1 MEKAEEDRGERWGR
15 NGICKFVLFT
25 TNTHIALVGFL
36 SFLFPTHPLVK
47 EQLDVVKEAADS
59 FLLTLSKKSEGR
71 RGSAAATFL
80 LSFLPLSPRREEGG
94 AAIDAS
100 A

>member
-71 RGSAAATFL
+71 RGIRRRGHLPS
-80 LSFLPLSPRREEGG
+80 SFSEGREGRSG
-94 AAIDAS
+94 N
-100 A
+100 